1 MKTIRRGRALVLLA
15 LGGASTMLAA
25 ASCSL
30 GLDESKIGAGQEA
43 GTVDTNVADT
53 AAGDAGDAGPTPGL
67 PDAATCTKVEDCT
80 TTHGCLKGRCD
91 LSRKACVFD
100 VCHAT
105 ACNAAACDTNA
116 KTCGAPKAYPF
127 KATQFQV
134 GAQVSRI
141 AAVHPGLFAQTA
153 TGIVA
158 FNVGNVS
165 ATAPPAVPVVGL
177 GFVPTQMVV
186 SGSRLFF
193 LDTPTGP
200 GPSRLPVA
208 WIDVPSDPFAGKI
221 EATSVLATYSRPAAE
236 GVGLVAR
243 GGDTALLLG
252 PQGQSFPSSTVEP
265 PLVEPLTITATPIV
279 FTAGTSPVAMSGAR
293 LVMQAVDGQGIATFG
308 LINGAGTATPQNAGD
323 TRLADAGPL
332 SGPQQFSQSPE
343 GAVFWTIAS
352 LSGAPGATGTVTRAL
367 RGHFLVPEG
376 TAAVDPAGG
385 FDVEVYNAT
394 PVGQGANLAGPTA
407 MLDANTA
414 IVLAAAREN
423 PGAATAVQFARRQP
437 LGIVKNA
444 DNTTPRR
451 TVLPVPLGNFV
462 GAAGSNGIG
471 YAAANEGG
479 PMPNATVYVFDPACA
494 P

>member
-1 MKTIRRGRALVLLA
+1 MIGRGRTLLLFVLA
-15 LGGASTMLAA
+15 GASTTLAA

-30 GLDESKIGAGQEA
+30 GLDESKIDATKEA
-43 GTVDTNVADT
+43 GAFDADVADT
-53 AAGDAGDAGPTPGL
+53 STVDAGDSGPTPGL
-67 PDAATCTKVEDCT
+67 PDAAACAKDEDCT
-80 TTHGCLKGRCD
+80 TTHGCLKGKCD

-100 VCHAT
+100 VCHAM
-105 ACNAAACDTNA
+105 ACNAAACDVNA
-116 KTCGAPKAYPF
+116 KTCGAPKPYPF
-127 KATQFQV
+127 KATQFAV
-134 GAQVSRI
+134 GAQVTGRI
-141 AAVHPGLFAQTA
+141 AAVHPWLFAQTA
-153 TGIVA
+153 MGVVA
-158 FNVGNVS
+158 FNVGNTS
-165 ATAPPAVPVVGL
+165 ATTPPSVPVVGL

-193 LDTPTGP
+193 LATPTGP
-200 GPSRLPVA
+200 GPSRLPLA
-208 WIDVPSDPFAGKI
+208 WVDVPSDPFASKI

-252 PQGQSFPSSTVEP
+252 PQPQSFPSAIVQP
-265 PLVEPLTITATPIV
+265 PLAEPLTITATPIV
-279 FTAGTSPVAMSGAR
+279 FSAGTSPIAMSGAR
-293 LVMQAVDGQGIATFG
+293 LVMQSVDGTGIATFG
-308 LINGAGTATPQNAGD
+308 LINNAGSATPQNAGD

-332 SGPQQFSQSPE
+332 SRPQQFAQSPE

-352 LSGAPGATGTVTRAL
+352 LSGAPGAMGTVTRSL
-367 RGHFLVPEG
+367 RGHFLLPDG
-376 TAAVDPAGG
+376 TATFDPAAG
-385 FDVEVYNAT
+385 FDIELYNVT

-451 TVLPVPLGNFV
+451 AVLPVPVSSFA

-471 YAAANEGG
+471 YVVANEGG
-479 PMPNATVYVFDPACA
+479 PTPNATVYVFDPACA